1 MFVSWSL
8 LSSSYFSLS
17 ILPPGADRSLAELQ
31 HSSSSFSLSP
41 LRLQVL
47 IFLQFITLASTGTY
61 LPSVYHPCVYRY
73 LSSFSSSPLRLQ
85 VLIFLQFIT
94 LASRGTH
101 LPSIYHPC
109 VYKYLSS
116 FSSSPLRL
124 QVFIFLQ
131 FMTLASTGIR
141 LPSVYHFC
149 PLFSQASLNIKGQ
162 LKIKIII
169 F

>member
-1 MFVSWSL
+1 MKVFDVCLLVPAILFLLLLIYTSPRSRQKLSGAPAFVVFLQFITLASTGTH
-8 LSSSYFSLS
+8 
-17 ILPPGADRSLAELQ
+17 LPSVYHPCVYRY
-31 HSSSSFSLSP
+31 SSSFSLSP

-61 LPSVYHPCVYRY
+61 LPSVHHPCVYRY
-73 LSSFSSSPLRLQ
+73 LSSFSSSPLRLE
-85 VLIFLQFIT
+85 VL
-94 LASRGTH
+94 
-101 LPSIYHPC
+101 
-109 VYKYLSS
+109 
-116 FSSSPLRL
+116 
-124 QVFIFLQ
+124 IFLQ